1 MKKHLLKLLILL
13 STAYAMF
20 RMFHW
25 AIGFTMF
32 TQLSNLYTAVAVIYQ
47 LVKPGRRSCLL
58 KYPAAVSISITF
70 LVYLLI
76 IAPMTPGGILAAYRQ
91 DHWASFCMH
100 VITPVLTVLDFM
112 LNDSR
117 EGYLRKSDVFF
128 SVIPPVAYFIFSIIL
143 SCLGMRWYGGM
154 AAPYPFLNYAAPA
167 GWFGFMPD
175 TAGRTSLG
183 IGVFYVMLVMLSLTL
198 LIAWALLMP
207 ATHFRRSKLS
217 VRP

>member
-32 TQLSNLYTAVAVIYQ
+32 TQLSNLYTAAAVIYQ

-58 KYPAAVSISITF
+58 KYTAAVSISITF

-91 DHWASFCMH
+91 DHWASLCLH

-117 EGYLRKSDVFF
+117 NGYLRKSDVFF
-128 SVIPPVAYFIFSIIL
+128 SVVPPVAYFIFMIML
-143 SCLGMRWYGGM
+143 SRLGVRWYAGM
-154 AAPYPFLNYAAPA
+154 AAPYPFLNYEAPA

-183 IGVFYVMLVMLSLTL
+183 IGVFYVMFVMLGLTL
-198 LIAWALLMP
+198 LIGWALLML
-207 ATHFRRSKLS
+207 AAHFRRSKLS